1 MTTPNDTTRC
11 TGRIGVRLL
20 SQAGGGVRVIS
31 NVGLVECL
39 RCARREPAP
48 ADAKV
53 LTIDPPQFIN
63 GECPQRLVRIA

>member
-20 SQAGGGVRVIS
+20 GQAGGVRAIS
-31 NVGLVECL
+31 NVGHVECL

-48 ADAKV
+48 NDARV

-63 GECPQRLVRIA
+63 GQCPQRLVRIA